1 MIEIGNILGSIL
13 QPLYLCIFMIFTK
26 SIKYNRINFI
36 ILSIIDY
43 MVIQNIF
50 KFNVNI
56 NADLIYLIL
65 FYINLKFLFKND
77 ARITDMI
84 TYILSFFLMGLFSM
98 IFVMIFGFKIKT
110 IILSNIILL
119 FIITVLRNELPKIE
133 AFYNRFWNKH
143 DFKFLKSVTI
153 RGFSATFTIFTFII
167 LHLWLIYGI
176 IFN

>member
-26 SIKYNRINFI
+26 NIKRNRINFI

-43 MVIQNIF
+43 MLIQNIF

-56 NADLIYLIL
+56 NADLIYSIL

-84 TYILSFFLMGLFSM
+84 TYILSFFL
-98 IFVMIFGFKIKT
+98 IE
-110 IILSNIILL
+110 ILL
-119 FIITVLRNELPKIE
+119 LII
-133 AFYNRFWNKH
+133 
-143 DFKFLKSVTI
+143 
-153 RGFSATFTIFTFII
+153 
-167 LHLWLIYGI
+167 
-176 IFN
+176 